1 MALRKSYSWVLVV
14 ALLLTGC
21 VYFIFNSGTTATC
34 FWGLMMAATLFW
46 MRERHQIV
54 YGLTEVVAGL
64 FILGQ
69 SYPNGRGAFSSA
81 FAEAFQPFQWN
92 VVLISTLAA
101 VYIMVRGMDNIK
113 RGWSGL

>member
-1 MALRKSYSWVLVV
+1 MDYFKPYFWILVV
-14 ALLLTGC
+14 AVLLSSS

-34 FWGLMMAATLFW
+34 FWGLVIAITLFW
-46 MRERHQIV
+46 VREKHQSF

-92 VVLISTLAA
+92 VVLISTSAA

-113 RGWSGL
+113 RGWGGS